1 MFIKTLGKV
10 LLKKGARWLSADEL
24 ASYGVEEVFKKFPL

>member
-1 MFIKTLGKV
+1 M

-24 ASYGVEEVFKKFPL
+24 ARYGIDEVFKKFPL